1 MTTRRTLFFALAGLP
16 VALAGRRA
24 GASSLPDG
32 FRGALD
38 ATDFGVRPG
47 RRADQSKAFRALLA
61 EAAERRLP
69 VLLPPG
75 DYRLSQITLPD
86 GLTLAGTPG
95 ATRLIA
101 SGDGPVLIAENLARL
116 TLTGLTLTG
125 LTIAAEDL
133 SGDPGSG
140 LVDLAGIARLTIDN
154 CAISGRT
161 RGHGLNLRRCGGR
174 IRDNDIAGPQGV
186 GIFATDSTGLSIT
199 GNIVADCGNGGILVH
214 RSQTGPDG
222 TLVSGNRVARIA
234 SLAGGTGQTGN
245 GINIFRAGDVV
256 VSGNH
261 VSDCALSAIRA
272 NAANNVL
279 ISANQCLRS
288 GETAIYSEFGFE
300 GAIVTGNVVDTAA
313 NGIAIVNFDAG
324 GRLATVGQN
333 IIRDITGIAPY
344 VSDGA
349 GFGYGISAEADTVIT
364 GNVIE
369 KVARWALMI
378 GWGPYLRNVS
388 VTGNIVRVAPLG
400 CGVTVADGAG
410 TALIADNL
418 FESVGDAVLGYR
430 WTEKASAELVDGA
443 AKTFPHLTLSG
454 NRRV

>member
-1 MTTRRTLFFALAGLP
+1 MTTRRTLLFALASLP
-16 VALAGRRA
+16 ATVGSTQTS
-24 GASSLPDG
+24 ASSLPDG

-47 RRADQSKAFRALLA
+47 KRSDQSGSFRALLA
-61 EAAERRLP
+61 EAVKRRLP
-69 VLLPPG
+69 VFLPPG
-75 DYRLSQITLPD
+75 DYRLSGIVLPD

-101 SGDGPVLIAENLARL
+101 ADASPLLTAENLARL
-116 TLTGLTLTG
+116 TLTGLTLDGDGRT
-125 LTIAAEDL
+125 EDA
-133 SGDPGSG
+133 GRG
-140 LVDLAGIARLTIDN
+140 LVDLDGIEQLTIDN

-161 RGHGLNLRRCGGR
+161 GGHGLNLGRCGGR
-174 IRDNDIAGPQGV
+174 IRDNDISGARGV
-186 GIFATDSTGLSIT
+186 GIFAVDSRGLSIT
-199 GNIVADCGNGGILVH
+199 GNTVSDCGNGGILVH
-214 RSQTGPDG
+214 RSQAGADG
-222 TLVSGNRVARIA
+222 TLVSGNRISRIA
-234 SLAGGTGQTGN
+234 SLDGGTGQNGN

-279 ISANQCLRS
+279 ISNNQCLRS
-288 GETAIYSEFGFE
+288 GETAIYSEFGFQ
-300 GAIVTGNVVDTAA
+300 GAVVTGNVIDTAA
-313 NGIAIVNFDAG
+313 NGISIVNFDVG

-333 IIRDITGIAPY
+333 VIRNITGIGPY

-349 GFGYGISAEADTVIT
+349 GFGFGISAEADTVVT

-369 KVARWALMI
+369 QVARWALVL

-388 VTGNIVRVAPLG
+388 VTGNIIRVAQLG
-400 CGVTVADGAG
+400 CAVSVADGAG
-410 TALIADNL
+410 TALITNNL
-418 FESVGDAVLGYR
+418 FENVENAVLGYR
-430 WTEKASAELVDGA
+430 WTERATADLVDGA
-443 AKTFPHLTLSG
+443 TDAFPHLTVTG

>member
-1 MTTRRTLFFALAGLP
+1 MTTRRTLLFALASLP
-16 VALAGRRA
+16 VALGSRQTSAA
-24 GASSLPDG
+24 SLPDG

-61 EAAERRLP
+61 EAVDRRLP
-69 VLLPPG
+69 VMLPPG
-75 DYRLSQITLPD
+75 VYRLSGITLPD

-101 SGDGPVLIAENLARL
+101 SDTGPLLTAENLARL
-116 TLTGLTLTG
+116 TLTGLTLDGNGQT
-125 LTIAAEDL
+125 
-133 SGDPGSG
+133 SDPDRG
-140 LVDLAGIARLTIDN
+140 LVDLDGIARLTIDN

-161 RGHGLNLRRCGGR
+161 AGHGLNLKRCSGR
-174 IRDNDIAGPQGV
+174 IRDNDISGAQGV
-186 GIFATDSTGLSIT
+186 GIFAVDSAGLSIT
-199 GNIVADCGNGGILVH
+199 GNTVADCGNGGILVH
-214 RSQTGPDG
+214 RSEAGPDG
-222 TLVSGNRVARIA
+222 TLVSGNRISHIAARE
-234 SLAGGTGQTGN
+234 GGTGQNGN
-245 GINIFRAGDVV
+245 GINIFRAGDVI

-288 GETAIYSEFGFE
+288 GETAIYSEFGFQ
-300 GAIVTGNVVDTAA
+300 GAIVTGNVIDTAA
-313 NGIAIVNFDAG
+313 NGISIVNFDVG

-333 IIRDITGIAPY
+333 VIRNITGIAPY

-349 GFGYGISAEADTVIT
+349 GFGFGISAEADTVVT

-369 KVARWALMI
+369 QVARWALVL

-388 VTGNIVRVAPLG
+388 VTGNIIRVAQLG
-400 CGVTVADGAG
+400 CGVSVADGAG
-410 TALIADNL
+410 TAFITDNL
-418 FESVGDAVLGYR
+418 FENVGDAILGYR
-430 WTEKASAELVDGA
+430 WTEKASADLVDGTA
-443 AKTFPHLTLSG
+443 EAFPHLTVTG